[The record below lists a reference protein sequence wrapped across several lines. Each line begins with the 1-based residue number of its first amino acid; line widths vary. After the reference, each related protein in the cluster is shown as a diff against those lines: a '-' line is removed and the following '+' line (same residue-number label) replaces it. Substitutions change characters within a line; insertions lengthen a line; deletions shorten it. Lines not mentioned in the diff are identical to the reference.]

1 MANMHF
7 VPSGSGDT
15 FDLGVVKMKLLASG
29 EDTNG
34 QFALAEWD
42 GSEGPW
48 TIPHLHRHTQESFYV
63 LDGEFTFVCDGQEIA
78 AEAGSYLL
86 VPPGTPHVLRADTS
100 RGRLLTV
107 MAPGGLEGM
116 FRELSELPSDS
127 LRDPATRA
135 AVSARY
141 DSIPV

>member
-15 FDLGVVKMKLLASG
+15 FDLGVVKMKLIASG
-29 EDTNG
+29 EDTKG
-34 QFALAEWD
+34 EFALAEWD

-48 TIPHLHRHTQESFYV
+48 TIPHLHRNTQESFYV
-63 LDGEFTFVCDGQEIA
+63 LDGAFTFVCGDQEVV

-86 VPPGTPHVLRADTS
+86 VPPGTPHVLRANTS

-107 MAPGGLEGM
+107 MVPGGLDGM
-116 FRELSELPSDS
+116 FRELSRLPSDS